1 VEDRPLARRKQ
12 FLMSISYTIR
22 ESFSGFT
29 RTKLSSALSILTIA
43 ISLVILGIFMVVTI
57 FAQRFLDDLRSRV
70 EIEAFLQEPM
80 TSLTLDSLAAAV
92 ASIEGVERVTIIT
105 KEEAA
110 RIFQEETGESILD
123 VLDYNPLPPSLR
135 ISLKEGYKS
144 ADGAEAFENR
154 LKGLAEIES
163 VRYRKAFL
171 EILDKRAATVH
182 TVTLVLGILG
192 VLSAIVLVSNTIR
205 LAIYAKRQIIT
216 TMELVGATWSF
227 IRLPFLLEGILQGLF
242 GGVCA
247 ALLLYAGFVFGL
259 RFISLESAEALRV
272 DPLLF
277 LLIVVAGMLL
287 GFIGS
292 AIAVVR
298 FISPSGRR

>member
-1 VEDRPLARRKQ
+1 
-12 FLMSISYTIR
+12 MSISYTIR

-80 TSLTLDSLAAAV
+80 TSLTLDSLAAVV
-92 ASIEGVERVTIIT
+92 ASIEGVERVAIIT

-144 ADGAEAFENR
+144 ADRTEAFENR

-182 TVTLVLGILG
+182 TITLVLGILG
-192 VLSAIVLVSNTIR
+192 VLSAVVLVSNTIR
-205 LAIYAKRQIIT
+205 LAIYAKRQTIT

-242 GGVCA
+242 GGMCA
-247 ALLLYAGFVFGL
+247 ALLLYAAFFFGFRLV
-259 RFISLESAEALRV
+259 SMESAEALRV
-272 DPLLF
+272 DPLFF
-277 LLIVVAGMLL
+277 LLIVVAGTLL

-298 FISPSGRR
+298 FISPTDRR